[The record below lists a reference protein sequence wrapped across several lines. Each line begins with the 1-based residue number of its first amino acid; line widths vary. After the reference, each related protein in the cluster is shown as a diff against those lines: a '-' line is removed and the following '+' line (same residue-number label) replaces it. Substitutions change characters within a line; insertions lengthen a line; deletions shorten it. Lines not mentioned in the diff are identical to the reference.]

1 METVIAKM
9 LDVLKDDIVDAAL
22 NINDKEKLAR
32 IITNIFIDA
41 ENRNENS
48 SAIQITRL
56 LQGLELS
63 GSIAQEDFQRFDS
76 RISNIFALINLD

>member
-9 LDVLKDDIVDAAL
+9 LDVLKDDIVDAAV
-22 NINDKEKLAR
+22 NVNDKEKLAR

-76 RISNIFALINLD
+76 RISNIFTLINLD